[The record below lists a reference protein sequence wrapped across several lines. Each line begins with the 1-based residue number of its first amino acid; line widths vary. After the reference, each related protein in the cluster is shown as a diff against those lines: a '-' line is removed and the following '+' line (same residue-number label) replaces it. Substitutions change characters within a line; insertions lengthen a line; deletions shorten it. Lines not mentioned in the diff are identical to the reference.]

1 MLLIKKQFFDAIRS
15 GEKTSTLRYWR
26 RPMVCAGSVH
36 SVRGLGVLRV
46 DDVLAIRADDV
57 TDADA
62 QADGLANRVELA
74 ALLAELYPPSQ
85 RRQRELYKV
94 TFTYLDRADANS
106 CSNPHRPP
114 RRSASTYDE

>member
-15 GEKTSTLRYWR
+15 GVKTSTLRYWR
-26 RPMVCAGSVH
+26 RPMVRAGSVH
-36 SVRGLGVLRV
+36 SVRGLGVVRV
-46 DDVLAIRADDV
+46 DHVRAIRADDV

-62 QADGLANRVELA
+62 KADGLAGRAELA

-85 RRQRELYKV
+85 RRKRELYKV

-106 CSNPHRPP
+106 CGNPRRPP
-114 RRSASTYDE
+114 RRSASTYDG